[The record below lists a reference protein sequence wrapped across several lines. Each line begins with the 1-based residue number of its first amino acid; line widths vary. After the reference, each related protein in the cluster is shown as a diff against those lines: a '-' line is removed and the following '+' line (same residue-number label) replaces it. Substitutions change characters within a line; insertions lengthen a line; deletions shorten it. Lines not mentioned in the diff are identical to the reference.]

1 MIMTSLT
8 TAAGERMPRNG
19 TISTCN
25 QFSTTDPTTAPATSP
40 PMVITTAFPAEI
52 EKRSVKGGKCERK
65 EKCYASPKGS
75 SVFGSAV
82 TKKFFD

>member
-52 EKRSVKGGKCERK
+52 EKRSVKEENVNGKKNATLVQKDQVYLALR
-65 EKCYASPKGS
+65 
-75 SVFGSAV
+75 
-82 TKKFFD
+82 